1 MSQRVT
7 YQNNTPITS
16 AWLNVALIREQGPF
30 SYVVH
35 AEISG
40 SVTTYYADP
49 MSPGGT
55 PANNNVSAD
64 PVIQVAINNA

>member
-1 MSQRVT
+1 MSQRIT

-35 AEISG
+35 AETSG

-55 PANNNVSAD
+55 PSNNVVSAN
-64 PVIQVAINNA
+64 PVIQSAMDNA